1 MRTIDGIEEEPRSF
15 VGNSAAAFGWIV
27 LIVSSLIM
35 LSSCGPK
42 VQPVATVS
50 VNTQQLG
57 AEIPRDFLG
66 FSNEVSTAGMGLP
79 APSEQARGNIRPPS
93 DVPSDAQLAYVLGEP
108 GAPNIGFFTMMK
120 NLGGACCA
128 LAATARTTP
137 AGTRSPRRTRN
148 GVRARS
154 RPDCSSSIRRPLRPR
169 AGA

>member
-93 DVPSDAQLAYVLGEP
+93 DIPPDAQLAYVLGDP

-120 NLGGACCA
+120 NLGPGVLRLGGNSENTPCGAP
-128 LAATARTTP
+128 RP
-137 AGTRSPRRTRN
+137 APPPKGC
-148 GVRARS
+148 RA
-154 RPDCSSSIRRPLRPR
+154 P
-169 AGA
+169 